1 MKLRTIEDVI
11 EYLLYSRNGTEDIFV
26 GIKGD
31 IDISDEMTSS
41 LKKKVMNIIIGR
53 EHGGIEW
60 NMKFGMEIEKNR

>member
-53 EHGGIEW
+53 EHGGIE
-60 NMKFGMEIEKNR
+60 